1 MQQLLDSFNNKNRRS
16 LAKLITLIENDSPLK
31 EEALKKIYFSTG
43 KARIIGFTG
52 SPGAGKS
59 SLIDRM
65 VEIIRQRGETVG
77 IIAVDPTSPFSG
89 GALLG
94 DRIRMKEHTLDGG
107 VYIRSMGTRGNLGG
121 LARNTKNVVKV
132 LDAYGMDWIIV
143 ETVGVGQAELDIMNV
158 ASTTILVLTPDSGD
172 GIQTIKAGIMEIADI
187 FAVNKCDLSGADRI
201 ATEIEIMLDMK
212 SGKKSWRPPVIMTS
226 TMKGK
231 GVEDL
236 LEAICNH
243 QLFLQENGTYSLM
256 QKEKAITETLDMISD
271 YYNKMIRREIDSNER
286 VRIIMEGVSGR
297 ELDPY
302 TAATEIFRLYTKP

>member
-1 MQQLLDSFNNKNRRS
+1 
-16 LAKLITLIENDSPLK
+16 
-31 EEALKKIYFSTG
+31 
-43 KARIIGFTG
+43 
-52 SPGAGKS
+52 
-59 SLIDRM
+59 
-65 VEIIRQRGETVG
+65 
-77 IIAVDPTSPFSG
+77 
-89 GALLG
+89 
-94 DRIRMKEHTLDGG
+94 
-107 VYIRSMGTRGNLGG
+107 
-121 LARNTKNVVKV
+121 
-132 LDAYGMDWIIV
+132 
-143 ETVGVGQAELDIMNV
+143 MNV